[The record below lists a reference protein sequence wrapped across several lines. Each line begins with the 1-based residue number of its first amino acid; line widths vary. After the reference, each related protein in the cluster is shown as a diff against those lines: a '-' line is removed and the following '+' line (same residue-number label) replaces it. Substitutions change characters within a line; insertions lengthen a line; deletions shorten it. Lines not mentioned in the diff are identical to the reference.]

1 MDDEEL
7 ARILRSML
15 NGFVSIDTYS
25 RIVSSTRS
33 HNLFMGIPPDKY
45 GFFSEDPA
53 VICSCIEKDPNLLQ
67 IFREPDRVLEAISAL
82 AMERKMRR
90 L

>member
-1 MDDEEL
+1 MGDEEL
-7 ARILRSML
+7 LQILRTML
-15 NGFVSIDTYS
+15 YSFVPIDVYS
-25 RIVSSTRS
+25 RIASSARV
-33 HNLFMGIPPDKY
+33 NRLFIPPSGRY
-45 GFFSEDPA
+45 GFFTDGPE
-53 VICSCIEKDPNLLQ
+53 VICSCIEKDPTVLQ